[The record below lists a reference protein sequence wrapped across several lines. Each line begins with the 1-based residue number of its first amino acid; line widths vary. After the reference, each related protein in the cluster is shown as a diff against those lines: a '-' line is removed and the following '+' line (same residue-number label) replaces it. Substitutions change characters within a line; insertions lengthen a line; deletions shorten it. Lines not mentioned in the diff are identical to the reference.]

1 MATQPRSNASR
12 KPQRATAA
20 PAPAREG
27 REERIYV
34 RATASQRQALEQA
47 AEATGKTLTAFVLD
61 AACIEAERALIDRR
75 LFQMDDAQWNRFT
88 TILERPVAKKPR
100 LRRLLTTRGV
110 LD

>member
-1 MATQPRSNASR
+1 MSPNPRPNASR
-12 KPQRATAA
+12 KPQRGAA
-20 PAPAREG
+20 EAAPAREG

-75 LFQMDDAQWNRFT
+75 LFQLDDAQWSRFT
-88 TILERPVAKKPR
+88 TVLERPVAKQPR
-100 LRRLLTTRGV
+100 LRRLLTTPGV